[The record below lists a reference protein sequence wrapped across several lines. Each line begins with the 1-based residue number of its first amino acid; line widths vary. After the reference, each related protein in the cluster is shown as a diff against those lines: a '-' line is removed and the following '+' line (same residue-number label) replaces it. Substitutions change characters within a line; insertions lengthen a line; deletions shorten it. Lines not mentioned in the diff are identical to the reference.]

1 MILKQKAF
9 QKLAQIMI
17 LKENQEKKIPHPG
30 IEPEFDKTSVCMERN
45 SSTPIPL
52 GHIAV
57 DIRSVITCTVQ
68 VNRTSWLRQKNDEK
82 FCKITKICLLE
93 TK

>member
-9 QKLAQIMI
+9 QKLAQIMK
-17 LKENQEKKIPHPG
+17 LQENQEKKQHPG
-30 IEPEFDKTSVCMERN
+30 IEPEFNKTSVCMERN

-57 DIRSVITCTVQ
+57 DIRSVITCTLQ
-68 VNRTSWLRQKNDEK
+68 VNQTSWLRQNNDEK

>member
-9 QKLAQIMI
+9 QKLAQIMK
-17 LKENQEKKIPHPG
+17 LKENQEKKPHPG
-30 IEPEFDKTSVCMERN
+30 IEPEFNKSSVCMEWN
-45 SSTPIPL
+45 SPTPIPL

-68 VNRTSWLRQKNDEK
+68 VNRKSWLCQNNDEK

>member
-1 MILKQKAF
+1 MIFKQKAF
-9 QKLAQIMI
+9 QKLAQIMK
-17 LKENQEKKIPHPG
+17 LKENQEKMPHPG
-30 IEPEFDKTSVCMERN
+30 IEPEFNKNSVCMERN

-57 DIRSVITCTVQ
+57 DIRSVVTCTVQ
-68 VNRTSWLRQKNDEK
+68 VNRTSRLRENNDEK

>member
-9 QKLAQIMI
+9 QNLAQII
-17 LKENQEKKIPHPG
+17 KLKENQEKKTHPG
-30 IEPEFDKTSVCMERN
+30 IEPEFNKNSVCMERN
-45 SSTPIPL
+45 SSTPMPL

-57 DIRSVITCTVQ
+57 DVRSVNTCTVQ
-68 VNRTSWLRQKNDEK
+68 VNRTSWLRQNNDEK

>member
-1 MILKQKAF
+1 MK
-9 QKLAQIMI
+9 
-17 LKENQEKKIPHPG
+17 LKENQEKKPHPG
-30 IEPEFDKTSVCMERN
+30 IEPEFNKNSMCMERN
-45 SSTPIPL
+45 SSTPLPL

-68 VNRTSWLRQKNDEK
+68 VNRTSGLRQNNVEK

>member
-1 MILKQKAF
+1 MK
-9 QKLAQIMI
+9 
-17 LKENQEKKIPHPG
+17 LKENQEKKPHSG
-30 IEPEFDKTSVCMERN
+30 IEPEFNKSSVCMERN

-57 DIRSVITCTVQ
+57 DTRSVITCTVQ
-68 VNRTSWLRQKNDEK
+68 VNRISWLRQNNDEK

>member
-9 QKLAQIMI
+9 QKLAQIMKR
-17 LKENQEKKIPHPG
+17 KENQEKKPHPD
-30 IEPEFDKTSVCMERN
+30 IEPDFNKNSVCMERN

-52 GHIAV
+52 GHIAI
-57 DIRSVITCTVQ
+57 DNRSVITCTVQ
-68 VNRTSWLRQKNDEK
+68 VNRTSWLRQNNDEK

>member
-1 MILKQKAF
+1 MIFKQKAF
-9 QKLAQIMI
+9 QKTYINYETKGKLR
-17 LKENQEKKIPHPG
+17 KKMPHPG
-30 IEPEFDKTSVCMERN
+30 IEPEFNKTSVCMERN

-57 DIRSVITCTVQ
+57 EIRSVITCTVQ
-68 VNRTSWLRQKNDEK
+68 VNRTSWLRQNNDEK